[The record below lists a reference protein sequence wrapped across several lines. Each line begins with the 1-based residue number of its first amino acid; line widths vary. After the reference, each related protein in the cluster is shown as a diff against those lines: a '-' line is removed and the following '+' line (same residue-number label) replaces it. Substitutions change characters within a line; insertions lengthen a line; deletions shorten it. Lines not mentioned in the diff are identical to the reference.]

1 MLSHSIHAIK
11 SSLIIKIKFTL
22 SLTPVF
28 SLVTQN
34 SIGIGFPRFQVY
46 VSELGNDNN
55 GLNRSRRS
63 LSSTSSSGCRAVL
76 LLSSPLPSTAQGN
89 SHTFLLMEKLSFLCP
104 WCSLFTC
111 SAVVWSCESCLF
123 HLSFFFFFTFA
134 FWLDDMCLG
143 GAVWVIYNSISVLN
157 FVDRRR
163 KVVPLVSSSLF
174 PSLFYWNTLSFALLS
189 HLSADFL
196 LFTNCLCNYYANSL
210 VHLLAVSFVCV

>member
-1 MLSHSIHAIK
+1 
-11 SSLIIKIKFTL
+11 
-22 SLTPVF
+22 
-28 SLVTQN
+28 
-34 SIGIGFPRFQVY
+34 
-46 VSELGNDNN
+46 
-55 GLNRSRRS
+55 
-63 LSSTSSSGCRAVL
+63 
-76 LLSSPLPSTAQGN
+76 
-89 SHTFLLMEKLSFLCP
+89 MEKLSFLCP

-210 VHLLAVSFVCV
+210 VHLLAVSFVCVWSYVNVVDDISRVVIWRSQVTNALSLSSNFDHILCQLSQLHVNVLLW